1 MALFEDKE
9 SLERSLRQW
18 EATQVAKDAEI
29 ASAWTAY
36 EATRAP
42 LEAAK
47 AQAKRDFAT
56 TRNAA
61 AQQNVRAAQEQCLC
75 HHGHIHLT
83 GVLFFVF

>member
-47 AQAKRDFAT
+47 AQVLLALE
-56 TRNAA
+56 
-61 AQQNVRAAQEQCLC
+61 AQGGPAVQ
-75 HHGHIHLT
+75 
-83 GVLFFVF
+83 GVHRVALSSSPART